1 MHAEDV
7 HGEVRDIDIR
17 GISGVIKQVMSIYG
31 LSCNSEE
38 ENICPFNEDN
48 VALWAFFKFNKV
60 FIFLSN
66 IFTLD

>member
-1 MHAEDV
+1 MNYLTSTMHAEDV
-7 HGEVRDIDIR
+7 QVRDIDIR

-48 VALWAFFKFNKV
+48 VAL
-60 FIFLSN
+60 
-66 IFTLD
+66 